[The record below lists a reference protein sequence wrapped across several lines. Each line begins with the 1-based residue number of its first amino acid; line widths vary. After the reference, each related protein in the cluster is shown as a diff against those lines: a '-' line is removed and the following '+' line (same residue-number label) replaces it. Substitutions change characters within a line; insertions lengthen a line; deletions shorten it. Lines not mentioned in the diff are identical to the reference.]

1 MKELYIWHHLGMGD
15 YFTCN
20 GIVRHYASLYD
31 EIILFYKDPF
41 KDNVKKMYRDLNNID
56 FLDGGIHEDDL
67 AREWRKTHP
76 HKNFLKIIIASEVT
90 DLLTKK
96 YTFDQI
102 FYMKAYIP
110 LKYKWTKFYYQRDM
124 EKEKEVYYDILGLKD
139 KEEYIFL
146 HDYPDVETKHV
157 TKNIKIV
164 KPDNQDIKI
173 FDFLYTMEKSKEL
186 HLMSSSFLA
195 MADCIQIPHDKLF
208 YHEYIRKGSSYVLK
222 LKWKIYNS

>member
-15 YFTCN
+15 HFTCN
-20 GIVRHYASLYD
+20 GIVRHYASIYD
-31 EIILFYKDPF
+31 KIILFYKYPF
-41 KDNVKKMYRDLNNID
+41 KDNVKKLYRDLNNID
-56 FLDGGIHEDDL
+56 FIDGGTMEDNL
-67 AREWRKTHP
+67 AVIWEMTNVNHQL
-76 HKNFLKIIIASEVT
+76 LKIRLT
-90 DLLTKK
+90 TKDLYSK
-96 YTFDQI
+96 YTFDQL
-102 FYMKAYIP
+102 FYQQANIP
-110 LKYKWTKFYYQRDM
+110 LEYKWSKFYYQRDT

-157 TKNIKIV
+157 PKNIKIV

-186 HLMSSSFLA
+186 HLMSSSFFG

-208 YHEYIRKGSSYVLK
+208 YHEYIRKGSSPILK
-222 LKWKIYNS
+222 LKWKIYH